1 MQYLLF
7 WALRLKTQ
15 IPHRNCKNFNGLMSA
30 RGLWWWGLRRV
41 RSRD

>member
-15 IPHRNCKNFNGLMSA
+15 IPHRNCKNLKDLPG
-30 RGLWWWGLRRV
+30 GKRV
-41 RSRD
+41 REHKV